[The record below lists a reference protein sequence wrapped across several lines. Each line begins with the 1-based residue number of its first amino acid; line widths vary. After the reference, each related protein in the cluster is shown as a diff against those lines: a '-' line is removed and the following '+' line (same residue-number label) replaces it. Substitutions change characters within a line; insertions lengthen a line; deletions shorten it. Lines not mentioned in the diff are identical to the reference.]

1 MLNTRSDSWLDCCPL
16 VLVAAMFLAIP
27 AAVHADDTAPPLR
40 ERLQTIMSDAHA
52 KGDFDGAVLVA
63 VDGEI
68 AYQGAFG
75 LADAEWNVPNTVDT
89 HFGIASLT
97 KSFAAHL
104 VLALVDRKQVSLD
117 DSLSTHLPEF
127 TGRRIGGITI
137 RHLLSHTAGIGDHL
151 QFVDEEI
158 PADVLKRWQ
167 GFAGASIPMFKEFAP
182 YAKLIEKPGERFTY
196 SNDGYVLLGLI
207 VEAVTKESFEQN
219 LHDVLL
225 QPAQMRD
232 SGINHHKNLLQRRA
246 RPYRREEGR
255 IYNAPWDDT
264 GTHFSAGGMY
274 STVRDLFLWD
284 RALRSSSVLS
294 KQAQAQMVTA
304 SSSEAWDVFGF
315 RQYGLGWWLRRHE
328 QLGLLAMHPGASP
341 QYSAVLVRGIERDL
355 VIVAL
360 SNVSSVPAMS
370 RYVPALVEAIAR
382 GSSDRT
388 PGLRRLPSER
398 P

>member
-1 MLNTRSDSWLDCCPL
+1 M
-16 VLVAAMFLAIP
+16 AAMFLAIP
-27 AAVHADDTAPPLR
+27 PAVLAGDTAPLR
-40 ERLQTIMSDAHA
+40 ERLQMVMGDAHG

-68 AYQGAFG
+68 AYQSAFG
-75 LADAEWNVPNTVDT
+75 LADAEWNIPNTIET

-97 KSFAAHL
+97 KSFTAHL
-104 VLALVDRKQVSLD
+104 VLALGDRKQLSLD

-137 RHLLSHTAGIGDHL
+137 RHLLSHSAGIGDHL
-151 QFVDEEI
+151 QFVNEEI
-158 PADVLKRWQ
+158 PADVLKRWE

-207 VEAVTKESFEQN
+207 VEAVTKKPFEQS
-219 LHDVLL
+219 LRDVLL
-225 QPAQMRD
+225 QPARMRE

-264 GTHFSAGGMY
+264 GTQFSAGGMY
-274 STVRDLFLWD
+274 STVGDLFFWD
-284 RALRSSSVLS
+284 RALRSNSVLS
-294 KQAQAQMVTA
+294 RQAQAQMVTT
-304 SSSEAWDVFGF
+304 SSREAWDVFGF
-315 RQYGLGWWLRRHE
+315 RQYGLGWWLKAHE
-328 QLGLLAMHPGASP
+328 KLGLLAMHPGASP
-341 QYSAVLVRGIERDL
+341 QYSAVLVRGIDRDL

-370 RYVPALVEAIAR
+370 RYVPALIEAIAR
-382 GSSDRT
+382 GTSDRM
-388 PGLRRLPSER
+388 P
-398 P
+398 

>member
-1 MLNTRSDSWLDCCPL
+1 MLNARSDSWLDCGAL
-16 VLVAAMFLAIP
+16 VLVAAMFLATP
-27 AAVHADDTAPPLR
+27 ASVQAGGTATLR
-40 ERLQTIMSDAHA
+40 ERLQMVMSDAHG
-52 KGDFDGAVLVA
+52 KGNFDGAVLVA
-63 VDGEI
+63 VNGEI

-75 LADAEWNVPNTVDT
+75 LADAEWNIPNTAET

-97 KSFAAHL
+97 KSFTAHL
-104 VLALVDRKQVSLD
+104 VLALADRKQLSLD
-117 DSLSTHLPEF
+117 DAIATHLPEF
-127 TGRRIGGITI
+127 KGRRIGGTTI
-137 RHLLSHTAGIGDHL
+137 RHLLSHSAGIGDHL
-151 QFVDEEI
+151 QFADEEI
-158 PADVLKRWQ
+158 PADVRKRWE
-167 GFAGASIPMFKEFAP
+167 GFSGASIPMFKDFAP

-207 VEAVTKESFEQN
+207 VEAVTKKPFEDS
-219 LHDVLL
+219 LHKVLL
-225 QPAQMRD
+225 QPAKMHE

-294 KQAQAQMVTA
+294 RQAQAQMVTA

-315 RQYGLGWWLRRHE
+315 RQYGLGWWLKDHDK
-328 QLGLLAMHPGASP
+328 LGLLAMHPGASP
-341 QYSAVLVRGIERDL
+341 QYSAVLVRGIDRDL

-370 RYVPALVEAIAR
+370 RYVPALIEAVAQ
-382 GSSDRT
+382 GT
-388 PGLRRLPSER
+388 SER
-398 P
+398 MP